1 MKVPFIKF
9 HVAKR
14 VCTLLFLGDH
24 HFVHQ
29 IDRITH
35 LTYLAMEALGTPILN
50 TSSLHGLECRTLFKR
65 GRLDIGDDVVLMVY
79 QEC

>member
-9 HVAKR
+9 HVVKGL
-14 VCTLLFLGDH
+14 CPLLFVGDH
-24 HFVHQ
+24 HHVHQ

-35 LTYLAMEALGTPILN
+35 LTYLAREALGTPILN
-50 TSSLHGLECRTLFKR
+50 TSSLHGLECRTLLKHDI
-65 GRLDIGDDVVLMVY
+65 LDGDGVVLVVY